1 MLTIQQK
8 SIYLVLLNATMILR
22 SIGKSL
28 KNKEKLKQFKILT
41 FKQIEF
47 LAKKI
52 DDGNLKEQH
61 ILTSI
66 REIVDSCNI
75 SFGQA
80 QKAINVLLKYH
91 FYLNKHKDDNL
102 KNVLDC
108 PLDSKILKKLQ
119 IKKSLTKI
127 NEEDYI
133 EIQKI
138 ISQQGQSKLDY
149 DLFWDRQNLEGDG
162 LL

>member
-1 MLTIQQK
+1 M
-8 SIYLVLLNATMILR
+8 
-22 SIGKSL
+22 
-28 KNKEKLKQFKILT
+28 
-41 FKQIEF
+41 
-47 LAKKI
+47 
-52 DDGNLKEQH
+52 
-61 ILTSI
+61 
-66 REIVDSCNI
+66 
-75 SFGQA
+75 
-80 QKAINVLLKYH
+80 
-91 FYLNKHKDDNL
+91 NKHKDDNL